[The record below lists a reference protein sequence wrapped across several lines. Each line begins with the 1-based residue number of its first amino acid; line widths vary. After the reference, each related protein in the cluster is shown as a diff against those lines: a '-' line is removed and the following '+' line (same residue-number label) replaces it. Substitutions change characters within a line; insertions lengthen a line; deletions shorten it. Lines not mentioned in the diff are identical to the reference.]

1 MPCLARRRNTPL
13 EGYGRSAYDAVAG
26 VDCWGAGDTV
36 SRSARL
42 CLSDIQ
48 GVFRLLGEVRALGR
62 APDAWR
68 RHALAGLMELTGACA
83 GVAGLEAVQVR
94 GVAADF
100 AERVEVGLDSAGQQ
114 RVLAE
119 FVAGGHIR
127 RHPGFSYLRRTAGR
141 PFTRTRS
148 EMIAD
153 AAWYGSA
160 VVADFHQALGC
171 DDFLHSRRGL
181 AGFGACDALILHR
194 AWGAGRFDGR
204 ARAIVRLFHDELAR
218 LWSAPATGRP
228 WPPHLRRL
236 VGEFQCGR
244 SEKEAAVMLGLS
256 RHTVHSYAKE
266 LYRRLGVKSRGE
278 ALATLAWTE
287 AFVPRP
293 SAAPA
298 GAVNTG
304 PA

>member
-1 MPCLARRRNTPL
+1 M
-13 EGYGRSAYDAVAG
+13 
-26 VDCWGAGDTV
+26 

-62 APDAWR
+62 EPDAWR
-68 RHALAGLMELTGACA
+68 RHALAGLIQLTGACA
-83 GVAGLEAVQVR
+83 GVAGLEAVQVH
-94 GVAADF
+94 GNAGDF
-100 AERVEVGLDSAGQQ
+100 AERVEVGLDAPRQQ

-119 FVAGGHIR
+119 FIAGGHIR
-127 RHPGFSYLRRTAGR
+127 RHPGFTYLRRTAGR

-160 VVADFHQALGC
+160 AVVDFHQALGC
-171 DDFLHSRRGL
+171 DDFLHSRRRL
-181 AGFGACDALILHR
+181 PGFGACDALVLHR

-204 ARAIVRLFHDELAR
+204 ARALVRLFHDELAR
-218 LWSAPATGRP
+218 LWAAPAPAAGRP

-236 VGEFQCGR
+236 VVEFQSGH

-278 ALATLAWTE
+278 ALATLAWTD